1 MERALFWEGSVN
13 WIERFFVL
21 ILILPVIGLLD
32 EAYGRY
38 SGVSWIQGLT
48 RLWSEPALIES
59 LILSVWVASA
69 SLVISL
75 FIARAISAKTLQVN
89 DSQLWRSVLLAIPHS
104 ALAIGLLLALSA
116 GGVGWR
122 WVSVIFELPLD
133 QQYLFPR
140 DPWGIGMIVSLV
152 IKESAF
158 LIAIAIPITK
168 RLPLRS
174 YQVIARQA
182 GLTQIQCHHQLI
194 WPQAIRLMWPAIF
207 VVFVFGLTN
216 LEVSLI
222 LGPDQPQLIGVRLF
236 QLLTDPDA
244 LNRQAGALGLLIML
258 VGLAVVSGVFHR
270 SVRARV
276 KDRLSDA
283 MAFTHGATVLRW
295 ALIAA
300 FWLSIVSLLM
310 WSVTMR
316 WSVFE
321 PLPHVSLNALTSLK
335 TLASPFSVSLS
346 IGLATGVIAIVLA
359 VCILEYLVSKGQ
371 KRLHWVWWAF
381 LWLPALPMASG
392 LLAWIYFFGGSPGL
406 WPVVLGHTLIALPY
420 VMIVMSDSWF
430 DRDRRHDMFLK
441 QAGLPKGRRILLIW
455 IPRHSRL
462 LVLAFALAFA
472 VSCALYTQTILLGGG
487 RVETLMTELMVTVSG
502 ERRLAALTGLVNL
515 LLPLI
520 AFVLALWVNRISW
533 SHRAGMQGEG
543 YADFR

>member
-1 MERALFWEGSVN
+1 MERALLWEGSVN
-13 WIERFFVL
+13 WIERAFVL
-21 ILILPVIGLLD
+21 ILILPIIGLLD
-32 EAYGRY
+32 DALGRY
-38 SGVSWIQGLT
+38 SGISWTRGLE
-48 RLWSEPALIES
+48 RLWSEPALIDS
-59 LILSVWVASA
+59 LILSLWVASA
-69 SLVISL
+69 SLIISL
-75 FIARAISAKTLQVN
+75 FIARAMSAKTLQVS
-89 DSQLWRSVLLAIPHS
+89 DSGVWRSVLLAMPHS
-104 ALAIGLLLALSA
+104 ALAVGLLLALST

-122 WVSVIFELPLD
+122 WISVFFELPLD

-140 DPWGIGMIVSLV
+140 DPWGMGTILSLV

-194 WPQAIRLMWPAIF
+194 WPQVIRLMWPAIF

-236 QLLTDPDA
+236 QLLTDPNA
-244 LNRQAGALGLLIML
+244 LNRQAGALGLLILLVLL
-258 VGLAVVSGVFHR
+258 VGVWGVFHR
-270 SVRARV
+270 LTRPCV
-276 KDRLSDA
+276 KDRLPDV
-283 MAFTHGATVLRW
+283 MALTDGVTVLRW
-295 ALIAA
+295 TLITAT
-300 FWLSIVSLLM
+300 WLSIVSLLI
-310 WSVTMR
+310 WAVTLR
-316 WSVFE
+316 WSVLE
-321 PLPHVSLNALTSLK
+321 PLPYVSLSALTSLESLK
-335 TLASPFSVSLS
+335 SPFWTSLL
-346 IGLATGVIAIVLA
+346 IGLTTSVIAIVLA

-371 KRLHWVWWAF
+371 KRLHWIWWAF

-406 WPVVLGHTLIALPY
+406 WPVILGHTLIALPY
-420 VMIVMSDSWF
+420 VMIVVSDSWF
-430 DRDRRHDMFLK
+430 DRDWRHEVLLK
-441 QAGLPKGRRILLIW
+441 QAGLTVWRQILLIW
-455 IPRHSRL
+455 MPRHSRL

-487 RVETLMTELMVTVSG
+487 RIETLMTELMVTVGG
-502 ERRLAALTGLVNL
+502 ERRPAAVTGLVNV

-520 AFVLALWVNRISW
+520 AFGLALWVNRISW
-533 SHRAGMQGEG
+533 RHRVGMQGDG

>member
-1 MERALFWEGSVN
+1 MERTLFWEGSVN
-13 WIERFFVL
+13 WIERAFVL
-21 ILILPVIGLLD
+21 ILIAPLIGLLD
-32 EAYGRY
+32 DAFGRY
-38 SGVSWIQGLT
+38 SGASWTLGLE
-48 RLWSEPALIES
+48 RLFREPALFES
-59 LILSVWVASA
+59 LILSVWVASV
-69 SLVISL
+69 SVVISL
-75 FIARAISAKTLQVN
+75 FIARAISVKTVQVD

-104 ALAIGLLLALSA
+104 ALALGLLLALSA

-122 WVSVIFELPLD
+122 WISVIFELPLD

-140 DPWGIGMIVSLV
+140 DPWGIGVIVSLV

-174 YQVIARQA
+174 YQVVARQA

-244 LNRQAGALGLLIML
+244 LNRQAGAIGLLILL
-258 VGLAVVSGVFHR
+258 VGLVAVWAVFYR

-276 KDRLSDA
+276 TDRLSGA
-283 MAFTHGATVLRW
+283 IALTHWATVLRW
-295 ALIAA
+295 TVIAV
-300 FWLSIVSLLM
+300 FCLSIVSLLM

-321 PLPHVSLNALTSLK
+321 PLPHVSLAALTRLKSLE
-335 TLASPFSVSLS
+335 SPFWTSLS
-346 IGLATGVIAIVLA
+346 IGLATGVIAIILA

-430 DRDRRHDMFLK
+430 DRDRRHDMLLK
-441 QAGLPKGRRILLIW
+441 QADLPLGRRILMIW
-455 IPRHSRL
+455 MPRHSRL

-487 RVETLMTELMVTVSG
+487 RVETLMTELMVTVGG
-502 ERRLAALTGLVNL
+502 ERRLAAL
-515 LLPLI
+515 
-520 AFVLALWVNRISW
+520 
-533 SHRAGMQGEG
+533 
-543 YADFR
+543 

>member
-1 MERALFWEGSVN
+1 MN

-21 ILILPVIGLLD
+21 ILILPILGLLD
-32 EAYGRY
+32 DAFGRY
-38 SGVSWIQGLT
+38 SGIPWTQGWD
-48 RLWSEPALIES
+48 RLSGEPALVHS
-59 LILSVWVASA
+59 LTLSLWVAVV

-75 FIARAISAKTLQVN
+75 FIARAVSAKAFRMD
-89 DSQLWRSVLLAIPHS
+89 DSQLWRSFLLAMPHS
-104 ALAIGLLLALSA
+104 ALAIGLVLALSA
-116 GGVGWR
+116 GGVVWR
-122 WVSVIFELPLD
+122 WISVFFEVPIER
-133 QQYLFPR
+133 QYFFPR
-140 DPWGIGMIVSLV
+140 DPWGLGVILSLV

-158 LIAIAIPITK
+158 LTAIAIPITK
-168 RLPLRS
+168 RLPLQS
-174 YQVIARQA
+174 YRVIARQA
-182 GLTQIQCHHQLI
+182 GMTDTACHHQLV
-194 WPQAIRLMWPAIF
+194 WPQALQLMGPAIF

-244 LNRQAGALGLLIML
+244 LNRQAGAIGLLILL
-258 VGLAVVSGVFHR
+258 VGLVAVWAVFHR

-276 KDRLSDA
+276 KDQLSGA
-283 MAFTHGATVLRW
+283 IALTHWATVLRW
-295 ALIAA
+295 GVIAV
-300 FWLSIVSLLM
+300 FCLSIVSLLM

-321 PLPHVSLNALTSLK
+321 PLPHVSLAALTRLKSLE
-335 TLASPFSVSLS
+335 SPFWTSLS
-346 IGLATGVIAIVLA
+346 IGLATGVIAIILA

-430 DRDRRHDMFLK
+430 DRDRRHDMLLK
-441 QAGLPKGRRILLIW
+441 QAGLPVVRRILIIW
-455 IPRHSRL
+455 MPRHSRL
-462 LVLAFALAFA
+462 LVLAFALAFS

-502 ERRLAALTGLVNL
+502 ERRLAALTGLANL

-520 AFVLALWVNRISW
+520 AFALALWVNRLSW

>member
-1 MERALFWEGSVN
+1 GASWTLGLERLF
-13 WIERFFVL
+13 
-21 ILILPVIGLLD
+21 
-32 EAYGRY
+32 
-38 SGVSWIQGLT
+38 
-48 RLWSEPALIES
+48 SEPALFES
-59 LILSVWVASA
+59 LILSVWVASV
-69 SLVISL
+69 SVVISL
-75 FIARAISAKTLQVN
+75 FIARAISVKTVQVD

-104 ALAIGLLLALSA
+104 ALALGLLLALSA

-122 WVSVIFELPLD
+122 WISVIFELPLD

-140 DPWGIGMIVSLV
+140 DPWGIGVIVSLV

-158 LIAIAIPITK
+158 LIAIAIPIIK

-174 YQVIARQA
+174 YQVVARQA

-244 LNRQAGALGLLIML
+244 LNRQAGAIGLLILL
-258 VGLAVVSGVFHR
+258 VGLVAVWAVFYR

-276 KDRLSDA
+276 TDRLSGA
-283 MAFTHGATVLRW
+283 IALTHWATVLRW
-295 ALIAA
+295 TVIAV
-300 FWLSIVSLLM
+300 FCLSIVSLLM

-321 PLPHVSLNALTSLK
+321 PLPHVSLATLTRLKSLE
-335 TLASPFSVSLS
+335 SPVWTSLS
-346 IGLATGVIAIVLA
+346 IGLATGVIAIILA

-430 DRDRRHDMFLK
+430 DRDRRHDMLLK
-441 QAGLPKGRRILLIW
+441 QADLP
-455 IPRHSRL
+455 
-462 LVLAFALAFA
+462 
-472 VSCALYTQTILLGGG
+472 LGI
-487 RVETLMTELMVTVSG
+487 
-502 ERRLAALTGLVNL
+502 TGLGFR
-515 LLPLI
+515 
-520 AFVLALWVNRISW
+520 ARIFCELCSVYPNNPTW
-533 SHRAGMQGEG
+533 WRPC
-543 YADFR
+543 

>member
-1 MERALFWEGSVN
+1 MERALLWEGSVN

-21 ILILPVIGLLD
+21 LLILPIIGLLD
-32 EAYGRY
+32 DALGRY
-38 SGVSWIQGLT
+38 SGVSWAQGLE
-48 RLWSEPALIES
+48 RLWDEPALIDS
-59 LILSVWVASA
+59 LILSLWVASV

-75 FIARAISAKTLQVN
+75 FIARAISAKTLQAK
-89 DSQLWRSVLLAIPHS
+89 DSQVWRSVLLAMPHS
-104 ALAIGLLLALSA
+104 ALAVGLLLALSA

-122 WVSVIFELPLD
+122 WIAVFFELPLD

-140 DPWGIGMIVSLV
+140 DPWGVGMILSLV

-158 LIAIAIPITK
+158 LIAIAIPMTK

-182 GLTQIQCHHQLI
+182 GLTQIQFHHQLI
-194 WPQAIRLMWPAIF
+194 WPQVIRLMYPAIF

-236 QLLTDPDA
+236 QLLTDPNA
-244 LNRQAGALGLLIML
+244 LNRQAGALGLLIVL
-258 VGLAVVSGVFHR
+258 ALLLAVWGVFHR
-270 SVRARV
+270 LTRPCV
-276 KDRLSDA
+276 KYRLPDV
-283 MAFTHGATVLRW
+283 MALTSWATVLRW
-295 ALIAA
+295 ALITVT
-300 FWLSIVSLLM
+300 WLSIASLLI
-310 WSVTMR
+310 WAVTLR

-321 PLPHVSLNALTSLK
+321 PLPDVSLAALTSIK
-335 TLASPFSVSLS
+335 SLASPFWASLL
-346 IGLATGVIAIVLA
+346 IGLTTSVIAIVLA

-371 KRLHWVWWAF
+371 RRLHWIWWAF

-406 WPVVLGHTLIALPY
+406 WPVIIGHTLIALPY
-420 VMIVMSDSWF
+420 VMIVVSDSWF
-430 DRDRRHDMFLK
+430 DRDWRHEMLLK
-441 QAGLPKGRRILLIW
+441 QANLPVWRRIFLIW
-455 IPRHSRL
+455 MPRNSRL

-472 VSCALYTQTILLGGG
+472 VSCALYTQTMLLGGG
-487 RVETLMTELMVTVSG
+487 RIETLMTELMVTVGG
-502 ERRLAALTGLVNL
+502 ERRSAALTGLVNL

-520 AFVLALWVNRISW
+520 AFGLALWVNRISW
-533 SHRAGMQGEG
+533 RHRAGMQGEG

>member
-1 MERALFWEGSVN
+1 MERALLWEGSVN

-21 ILILPVIGLLD
+21 ILILPIIGLLD
-32 EAYGRY
+32 DALGRY
-38 SGVSWIQGLT
+38 SGVSWAQGLE
-48 RLWSEPALIES
+48 RLWDEPALIDS
-59 LILSVWVASA
+59 LILSLWVASV

-75 FIARAISAKTLQVN
+75 FIARAISAKTLQAK
-89 DSQLWRSVLLAIPHS
+89 DSQVWRSVLLAMPHS
-104 ALAIGLLLALSA
+104 ALAVGLLLALSA

-122 WVSVIFELPLD
+122 WIAVVFELPLD

-140 DPWGIGMIVSLV
+140 DPWGVGMILSLV

-158 LIAIAIPITK
+158 LIAIAIPMTK

-182 GLTQIQCHHQLI
+182 GLTQIQFHHQLI
-194 WPQAIRLMWPAIF
+194 WPQVIRLMYPAIF

-236 QLLTDPDA
+236 QLLTDPNA
-244 LNRQAGALGLLIML
+244 LNRQAGALGLLIVL
-258 VGLAVVSGVFHR
+258 ALLLAVWGVFHR
-270 SVRARV
+270 LTRPCV
-276 KDRLSDA
+276 KYRLPDV
-283 MAFTHGATVLRW
+283 MALTSWATVLRW
-295 ALIAA
+295 ALITVT
-300 FWLSIVSLLM
+300 WLSIASLLI
-310 WSVTMR
+310 WAVTLR

-321 PLPHVSLNALTSLK
+321 PLPDVSLAALTSIK
-335 TLASPFSVSLS
+335 SLASPFWASLL
-346 IGLATGVIAIVLA
+346 IGLTTSVIAIVLA

-371 KRLHWVWWAF
+371 RRLHWIWWAF

-406 WPVVLGHTLIALPY
+406 WPVILGHTLIALPY
-420 VMIVMSDSWF
+420 VMIVVSDSWF
-430 DRDRRHDMFLK
+430 DRNWRHEALLK
-441 QAGLPKGRRILLIW
+441 QAGLTVWRQILLIW
-455 IPRHSRL
+455 MPRHSRL

-487 RVETLMTELMVTVSG
+487 RVETLMTELMVTVGG
-502 ERRLAALTGLVNL
+502 ERRPAAVTGLVNV

-520 AFVLALWVNRISW
+520 AFGLALWVNRISW
-533 SHRAGMQGEG
+533 RHRVGMQGDG

>member
-1 MERALFWEGSVN
+1 MERTLFWEGSVN
-13 WIERFFVL
+13 WIERAFVL
-21 ILILPVIGLLD
+21 ILIAPLIGLLD
-32 EAYGRY
+32 DAFGRY
-38 SGVSWIQGLT
+38 SGVSWAVGLE
-48 RLWSEPALIES
+48 RLLSEPALSES
-59 LILSVWVASA
+59 LILSVWVASV
-69 SLVISL
+69 SVVISL
-75 FIARAISAKTLQVN
+75 LIARAISVKTVQVD

-104 ALAIGLLLALSA
+104 ALALGLLLALSA

-122 WVSVIFELPLD
+122 WISVIFELPLD

-140 DPWGIGMIVSLV
+140 DPWGIGVIVSLV

-174 YQVIARQA
+174 YQVVARQA

-244 LNRQAGALGLLIML
+244 LNRQAGAIGLLILL
-258 VGLAVVSGVFHR
+258 VGLVAVWAVFYR

-276 KDRLSDA
+276 KDQLSGA
-283 MAFTHGATVLRW
+283 IALTHWATVLRW
-295 ALIAA
+295 TVIAV
-300 FWLSIVSLLM
+300 FCLSIVSLLM

-321 PLPHVSLNALTSLK
+321 PLPHVSLAALTRLKSLE
-335 TLASPFSVSLS
+335 SPFWTSLS
-346 IGLATGVIAIVLA
+346 IGLATGVIAIILA

-430 DRDRRHDMFLK
+430 DRDRRHDMLLK
-441 QAGLPKGRRILLIW
+441 QAGLPVVRRILIIW
-455 IPRHSRL
+455 MPRHSRL

-502 ERRLAALTGLVNL
+502 ERRLAALTGLTNL

-520 AFVLALWVNRISW
+520 AFALALWVNRLSW